1 MGDSKNLG
9 QKSRN
14 LTSYVSISRHKTGG
28 EDLGEEEA
36 SSEEITPTFSL
47 HSVKNPTPVHKTSD
61 RNSEA
66 SGDSLTVGT
75 YCVSPK
81 VHNQPEPMKTICFVK
96 SNKDSANP

>member
-28 EDLGEEEA
+28 EDLGEEA

-66 SGDSLTVGT
+66 SGDSLTVG
-75 YCVSPK
+75 PK